1 MYYEHFPVRN
11 NIFLIYWIPISLNW
25 RSPSKNIKYS
35 KKLVAKFKRFVH
47 VLKGYIN
54 SIISG
59 SFADTSVKYLRIV
72 WNICECKLGYQ
83 LNYMQWF
90 KMSYLCF
97 EATNFYKTKN
107 RVIQI
112 MINAA
117 IVVNLVI
124 YKLLMS

>member
-1 MYYEHFPVRN
+1 MATVKPNEITFWHPANVTQTLRQ
-11 NIFLIYWIPISLNW
+11 PG
-25 RSPSKNIKYS
+25 
-35 KKLVAKFKRFVH
+35 
-47 VLKGYIN
+47 VLDEN
-54 SIISG
+54 
-59 SFADTSVKYLRIV
+59 R
-72 WNICECKLGYQ
+72 
-83 LNYMQWF
+83 
-90 KMSYLCF
+90 F